1 MTHAAIRDAAC
12 VLAWGG
18 RCLPP
23 GVQAAF
29 AVRLGRLV
37 RTAGP
42 ADPVWVAGEIFA
54 LADQLRAVA
63 REN

>member
-29 AVRLGRLV
+29 AVRLWRLV
-37 RTAGP
+37 RTAGT
-42 ADPVWVAGEIFA
+42 ADPVWVAAEIFA
-54 LADQLRAVA
+54 LSDRLREVA
-63 REN
+63 RDN